1 MSTTVEVRAPA
12 TAPGASGVG
21 RPRGP
26 RRPRVLVALAAAVAA
41 VLLLPLVFLVVEAV
55 QDGWSTLSPIVF
67 RQLTATLLWNTVS
80 LTVVVTALC
89 ALIGTLAAWC
99 VERTDLP
106 GRGIWAVLV
115 VVPVGIPDFA
125 VAFGWKS
132 VFPSVGGFGGAV
144 LVMTFAVYP
153 LVYLPVAASLRSAD
167 PGQEEV
173 ARSLGVGRV
182 RTFWRVSVGQARL
195 AILGGSVL
203 VALVILAEYGA
214 FEILGFQTFTTEIFS
229 EYLTAFNTPAGCALS
244 LVLVL
249 LSLAVLGGE
258 GALRGRGRATRTGP
272 MAPRLARRHRLG
284 RARVPVLAGFCLLVA
299 LALGV
304 PLGAIGYWLFQ
315 PAAATLPSASL
326 GSAAWH
332 TALYGGSA
340 ALVATVAALPV
351 ALLSVRWP
359 ARSTMAI
366 ERSTYLVLAMPG
378 LVIALAL
385 TYFSSTLANG
395 FLYQTP
401 YLLIG
406 AYTIMFFPLALVA
419 VRASV
424 ARAPVSY
431 EELGRSLGRRRLQV
445 LWSVTLPLIAP
456 GLAAAFCLVFLEA
469 VTELTAT
476 LVLIPTN
483 AQTLATQFWI
493 FQNNLAY
500 HQAAPYAA
508 LMIVVAAVPSVVL
521 GRWFDRLPGA
531 RGPA

>member
-1 MSTTVEVRAPA
+1 VTSTLEAAPA
-12 TAPGASGVG
+12 PVDRPAERPAAG
-21 RPRGP
+21 RRHP
-26 RRPRVLVALAAAVAA
+26 PRVLQVLAAAVAV
-41 VLLLPLVFLVVEAV
+41 VLLLPLAFLVVEAV
-55 QDGWSTLSPIVF
+55 QDGWSTLSPILF

-80 LTVVVTALC
+80 LTVVVTTLC
-89 ALIGTLAAWC
+89 AVIGTLAAWC
-99 VERTDLP
+99 VERTDVP
-106 GRGIWAVLV
+106 GRRIWAVLV

-144 LVMTFAVYP
+144 LVMTVAVYP
-153 LVYLPVAASLRSAD
+153 LVFLPVAASLRGAD
-167 PGQEEV
+167 PGQEDV
-173 ARSLGVGRV
+173 ARSLGVGRF
-182 RTFWRVSVGQARL
+182 RTFWRVTVGQARL

-203 VALVILAEYGA
+203 VALVVLAEYGA
-214 FEILGFQTFTTEIFS
+214 FEILGFRTFTTEIFS

-249 LSLAVLGGE
+249 LSVGILLGE
-258 GALRGRGRATRTGP
+258 GALRGRGRATRIGP
-272 MAPRLARRHRLG
+272 MAARVARRHRLG
-284 RARVPVLAGFCLLVA
+284 RARVPVLGAFVLLVA

-315 PAAATLPSASL
+315 SASSTLPSASL

-332 TALYGGSA
+332 TAVYGGSA

-359 ARSTMAI
+359 GRSTMAI

-385 TYFSSTLANG
+385 TYFSNNLANG
-395 FLYQTP
+395 FLYQSP

-406 AYTIMFFPLALVA
+406 AYAIMFFPLALVA
-419 VRASV
+419 VRSSV

-431 EELGRSLGRRRLQV
+431 EEIGRSLGRGRLQV

-456 GLAAAFCLVFLEA
+456 GLAAAFSLVFLEA

-508 LMIVVAAVPSVVL
+508 LMILVAAVPSVVL
-521 GRWFDRLPGA
+521 GRWFDRMPGA
-531 RGPA
+531 RVPA